1 MAKVDEYCELGMA
14 TELAKYVA
22 GATGGVA
29 GLSGTFTL
37 NGATNVVVANANLAV
52 GDVVVWSL
60 RTVGGT
66 VGTHPAFVSMIGEL
80 VRERTGEAPRRA
92 EGTRPACPDVCPAT
106 CCAYVPARPAGRPPV
121 SPERQG
127 N

>member
-66 VGTHPAFVSMIGEL
+66 VGTHPVMKT
-80 VRERTGEAPRRA
+80 RTN
-92 EGTRPACPDVCPAT
+92 GTGFAV
-106 CCAYVPARPAGRPPV
+106 AGTASDTSIYDYRIMKA
-121 SPERQG
+121 
-127 N
+127 